1 MEIHQLRYFVAVAE
15 AGSFSRAAERCY
27 VAQPSLSQ
35 QVKKLEASVGHL
47 LFDRLSHGVVLTEAG
62 RALLP
67 RARRIL
73 AEVQEARAALKE
85 DLETGA
91 GLLAVG
97 AIPTMAPYLLPPVL
111 CHFRRAYPN
120 CELSV
125 REDLTERLIEAVV
138 DGELDCAVVSTPID
152 EPLIALEV
160 LGSERLLFT
169 ASRGHPL
176 PPADRVTLQ
185 FLREE
190 PAIVL
195 HEMHCLGQQIR
206 DFCRAHQVNHRIV
219 CRSTQ
224 LETVERLVSLDLGV
238 SLLPEMAARADHA
251 DDRMYCTLAGADPRR
266 EIAVAWRRGRSRST
280 LARRFVEL
288 LSADLASG
296 LHRLPALA

>member
-15 AGSFSRAAERCY
+15 TGSFSRAAERCY

-35 QVKKLEASVGHL
+35 QIKKLEASVGHL
-47 LFDRLSHGVVLTEAG
+47 LFDRLTHGVVLTEAG
-62 RALLP
+62 RAFLP

-73 AEVQEARAALKE
+73 SEVQDARVALKE

-111 CHFRRAYPN
+111 CRFRRAYPN

-125 REDLTERLIEAVV
+125 REDLTQRLVEAVV
-138 DGELDCAVVSTPID
+138 DGELDCAVMSTPI
-152 EPLIALEV
+152 EAPLVELEV
-160 LGSERLLFT
+160 LGSERLLVT
-169 ASRGHPL
+169 ASRCHPL
-176 PPADRVTLQ
+176 PPPDRLTLQ
-185 FLREE
+185 FLRDE

-206 DFCRAHQVNHRIV
+206 DFCRAHRLIRRIV

-224 LETVERLVSLDLGV
+224 LETVGRLVALDLGV
-238 SLLPEMAARADHA
+238 SLFPEMAARADHGEERVYSAVA
-251 DDRMYCTLAGADPRR
+251 DSDLRR
-266 EIAVAWRRGRSRST
+266 EIAIAWRRERSRST
-280 LARRFVEL
+280 LALRFVDL
-288 LSADLASG
+288 LSTDLESG
-296 LHRLPALA
+296 VHQLPALA